1 MLVHAYWPTS
11 GPQFT
16 HIGYATRIVLL
27 ATLLSLGG
35 ISTPAAS
42 QSRVG
47 IAPLA
52 QSVLSIEVGNI
63 ILGEPGAETRLAI
76 SIAPM
81 AALPANSFLRIK
93 GLPASVQLTDGHQ
106 IAAGAWA
113 IPIDG
118 LAKLRIKVQPGTQ
131 GKSELSLSLFSIEGR
146 VLAEART
153 ALVIAPAGLIASP
166 LEPTPPKLVPR
177 GAMSALPAS
186 PPTVTPTPAP
196 TPPPFMSPQDREQAQ
211 RLLERGTAQLR
222 TGSMVAARA
231 LLERAADLGL
241 PEAAMTL
248 AATYDAWE
256 LSRLGVLGVQPDPIT
271 ARKWYARA
279 QELGAPAAAERIAR
293 LPK

>member
-1 MLVHAYWPTS
+1 MFVHASWLAP

-16 HIGYATRIVLL
+16 RIGCATRTALL
-27 ATLLSLGG
+27 ATLLGLGAM
-35 ISTPAAS
+35 SAPAAS

-47 IAPLA
+47 VAAPT
-52 QSVLSIEVGNI
+52 QTVLSIEIGTVV
-63 ILGEPGAETRLAI
+63 LGEPGAETRLTI
-76 SIAPM
+76 GITPM

-146 VLAEART
+146 ILAEART
-153 ALVIAPAGLIASP
+153 ALVIAPAGLIASAP
-166 LEPTPPKLVPR
+166 EATPPKLVAR
-177 GAMSALPAS
+177 GAMSVLPTAS
-186 PPTVTPTPAP
+186 PTVTPQPAP
-196 TPPPFMSPQDREQAQ
+196 PPLMSPQDREQAQ
-211 RLLERGTAQLR
+211 RSLERGTAQLR

-241 PEAAMTL
+241 AEAAMAL

-256 LSRLGVLGVQPDPIT
+256 LSRLGVLGVQPDPIA

>member
-1 MLVHAYWPTS
+1 MLVHAFWLAP
-11 GPQFT
+11 GPQST
-16 HIGYATRIVLL
+16 RIGCATRTALL
-27 ATLLSLGG
+27 AALLSVSA
-35 ISTPAAS
+35 ITTPAGG

-47 IAPLA
+47 NDALG
-52 QSVLSIEVGNI
+52 QSVLSIEIGTV
-63 ILGEPGAETRLAI
+63 ILGEPGAETRLTI
-76 SIAPM
+76 GITPM

-118 LAKLRIKVQPGTQ
+118 LATLKMKVQPGSQ

-146 VLAEART
+146 ILAEART
-153 ALVIAPAGLIASP
+153 ALVIAPAGLIAQP
-166 LEPTPPKLVPR
+166 LESTPPKLVAR
-177 GAMSALPAS
+177 GAMSALPTA
-186 PPTVTPTPAP
+186 PPTAPLAPAA
-196 TPPPFMSPQDREQAQ
+196 PPLMSPQDREQAQ

-241 PEAAMTL
+241 AEAAMTL
-248 AATYDAWE
+248 GATYDAWE
-256 LSRLGVLGVQPDPIT
+256 LSRLGVLGVQPDPIA
-271 ARKWYARA
+271 ARRWYARA
-279 QELGAPAAAERIAR
+279 EALGAPTAAERIAR